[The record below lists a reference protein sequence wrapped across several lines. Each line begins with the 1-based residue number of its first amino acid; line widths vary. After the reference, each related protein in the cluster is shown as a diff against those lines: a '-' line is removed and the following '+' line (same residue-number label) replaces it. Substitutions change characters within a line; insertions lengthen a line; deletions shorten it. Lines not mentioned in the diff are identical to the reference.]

1 MTWIYP
7 INNADHKRH
16 WCRKR
21 SVILTQYIWRSFVS
35 NIDTI
40 RSLYHL
46 TRSSCSDFST
56 ALKGRHRFRSI
67 RHLSS
72 THPPKPA
79 VNQGSDTY
87 DSLLQGQQKLD
98 YKIQFNFITVC
109 RATSVSG
116 WLCLILRWVA
126 SEVGIFQLCG
136 KIRIYVI
143 LYETANI
150 RLPRLNSKMGHFR
163 SRRRGIF
170 QLRGNQDRL

>member
-1 MTWIYP
+1 MLFTCSQTLWSGLRSSFTKWGTAPAFTTACKTTMSASRWRAWSLVQKFYKSVFSGTP
-7 INNADHKRH
+7 
-16 WCRKR
+16 CRKR

-72 THPPKPA
+72 THPPRPA

-87 DSLLQGQQKLD
+87 DSLLQGQQKLN
-98 YKIQFNFITVC
+98 YKIKFNFITTSCVGQLVC
-109 RATSVSG
+109 
-116 WLCLILRWVA
+116 
-126 SEVGIFQLCG
+126 
-136 KIRIYVI
+136 KIDS
-143 LYETANI
+143 A
-150 RLPRLNSKMGHFR
+150 
-163 SRRRGIF
+163 
-170 QLRGNQDRL
+170 

>member
-1 MTWIYP
+1 MV
-7 INNADHKRH
+7 NAGAVPHFVKLLRSPDHNVCEHVCEQVKSR
-16 WCRKR
+16 WRAWSLVQKFYKSVFSGTPCRKR

-87 DSLLQGQQKLD
+87 DSLLHGQQKLD

-109 RATSVSG
+109 RATSV
-116 WLCLILRWVA
+116 
-126 SEVGIFQLCG
+126 
-136 KIRIYVI
+136 
-143 LYETANI
+143 
-150 RLPRLNSKMGHFR
+150 
-163 SRRRGIF
+163 
-170 QLRGNQDRL
+170 

>member
-1 MTWIYP
+1 MYRVSQKKHSYKIFGLEIMLFTCSQSLWSCRLWLTPAAESWPQCLRACLRAGEEQVKSMISSQKFYKSVFSGTP
-7 INNADHKRH
+7 
-16 WCRKR
+16 CRKR

-109 RATSVSG
+109 RATSV
-116 WLCLILRWVA
+116 
-126 SEVGIFQLCG
+126 
-136 KIRIYVI
+136 
-143 LYETANI
+143 
-150 RLPRLNSKMGHFR
+150 
-163 SRRRGIF
+163 
-170 QLRGNQDRL
+170 